1 VIKYESRKC
10 GYIRGI
16 IMQLTKEYY
25 KKIQDNE
32 LQFIKSLRGKST
44 ELILIIEKGTGVLLG
59 EIKWN
64 NNMKKHWF
72 VYNEKHYRKITL
84 TDEQSNS
91 IKNVM
96 KTINDEY
103 ERRFNGTKREDNK

>member
-1 VIKYESRKC
+1 
-10 GYIRGI
+10 
-16 IMQLTKEYY
+16 MMLTKE
-25 KKIQDNE
+25 
-32 LQFIKSLRGKST
+32 FFKSLDDGELRFRKSDRGKST
-44 ELILIIEKGTGVLLG
+44 ELLLVLDDKSQDLLG